1 MKIYTINRE
10 QGRRPAPGRADLQT
24 ARQKPDERQLGE
36 RELGGR
42 QKFDDREPIERLSAR
57 REPADSLPPEKGPM
71 PVGRA
76 SSERKHNPGAAALT
90 VMFWLILWQLAA
102 VLVNKP
108 LLLPGPV
115 DTVKTLMALA
125 GTPEFYLNI
134 GWTLF
139 RCIASMAL
147 SFVLGALASACAY
160 RISAVRRLLSL
171 PVGFFKA
178 VPVMAI
184 IIYVILIAEADW
196 VAIIVCFLMCFPIVY
211 TNILAGLDSVS
222 PELKEVAYIY
232 RLTGIQQL
240 RYIYA
245 PSVRTQVNSAVRL
258 IAGLSWKA
266 VVAAEV
272 LSIPKYSLGYEM
284 INAKY
289 YLETPT
295 LLAYIV
301 VIVAL
306 SIGIERLISLC
317 LSKTESRAYT
327 GSKLLKKNRIAACG
341 AAPAN
346 EGADKSDR
354 VPVIELRNINKRYGD
369 KTVLDCVSAVFKRGE
384 VTIVEGPSGTGKTTL
399 ARIISGLEAPDS
411 GQVTADTEKTVA
423 YLFQEDRLIPW
434 LNVYDNLAVGILAD
448 DGACG
453 FGGGRACAGADAR
466 NLSKRIL
473 PKDDMIVE
481 MAQALEISDALW
493 KLPSELSGGMKHRVA
508 LGRTFLAPANVM
520 ILDEPFRGLDES
532 LRRRIL
538 DNLWPKA
545 TSGKTVIVITHQ
557 PGDFK

>member
-10 QGRRPAPGRADLQT
+10 QGRRPDAGRADLQ
-24 ARQKPDERQLGE
+24 PD
-36 RELGGR
+36 
-42 QKFDDREPIERLSAR
+42 R
-57 REPADSLPPEKGPM
+57 REPADSPPPDKGPM

-76 SSERKHNPGAAALT
+76 SSERKNNPGAAALT

-115 DTVKTLMALA
+115 DTAKTLMALA
-125 GTPEFYLNI
+125 GTPKFYLNI
-134 GWTLF
+134 GWTLC
-139 RCIASMAL
+139 RCMVSMAL

-211 TNILAGLDSVS
+211 TNILSGLDSVS
-222 PELKEVAYIY
+222 PELKEVAYVY
-232 RLTGIQQL
+232 RLTGMQQL

-301 VIVAL
+301 VIVTL

-327 GSKLLKKNRIAACG
+327 GSKLLKKNRVASCG
-341 AAPAN
+341 AAPAG
-346 EGADKSDR
+346 EGAGKSGGA
-354 VPVIELRNINKRYGD
+354 PVIELSNINKRYGD
-369 KTVLDCVSAVFKRGE
+369 KTVLDHLTVTFERGE
-384 VTIVEGPSGTGKTTL
+384 MSIVEGPSGIGKTTL

-448 DGACG
+448 AGACG
-453 FGGGRACAGADAR
+453 RGGGHGCGRAGVQACAGAGAR